1 MLNAVKLFSSYR
13 SWDCVILSIEN
24 NGKLIQ
30 LNIKRI
36 WNRMFKVPMSNIYRW
51 SIWWMTRVND
61 FTSVRNKSNVR
72 RIGFKGSTILP
83 NNIELDIVKWIH
95 DRNSKDLHVSHALV
109 SLHCHSTL
117 TTNCK
122 YSTGWFARFKKR
134 HCLSQR
140 RFTSYSH
147 SPHTLPFD
155 NSPF

>member
-1 MLNAVKLFSSYR
+1 
-13 SWDCVILSIEN
+13 
-24 NGKLIQ
+24 
-30 LNIKRI
+30 
-36 WNRMFKVPMSNIYRW
+36 MSNIYG
-51 SIWWMTRVND
+51 WMTRVND

-155 NSPF
+155 NSPAIKEFRDTINSIFVVFHPPFVKLL